1 MPLYAIAG
9 FVLLGLCA
17 GWIGGMLLKH
27 RGFGTIGP
35 LIAGV
40 LGAVAAGVAFTLL
53 GFSEPGA
60 GGSLLAASAG
70 AVLVLLVLGLLKKKT
85 RGSDGQGT
93 PATASGFND
102 GSTNDQ

>member
-1 MPLYAIAG
+1 MPIYAIAG

-17 GWIGGMLLKH
+17 GWIGGMLLKR
-27 RGFGTIGP
+27 RGFGAIGP
-35 LIAGV
+35 LIAGA
-40 LGAVAAGVAFTLL
+40 LGAVAAGVAFSLL

-85 RGSDGQGT
+85 RGSDGEGT
-93 PATASGFND
+93 PITASGFND
-102 GSTNDQ
+102 GLAEDE